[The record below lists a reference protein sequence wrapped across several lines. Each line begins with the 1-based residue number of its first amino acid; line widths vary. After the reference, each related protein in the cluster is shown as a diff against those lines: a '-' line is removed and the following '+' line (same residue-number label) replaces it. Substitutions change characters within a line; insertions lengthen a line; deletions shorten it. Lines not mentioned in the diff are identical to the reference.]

1 MGVLVNR
8 KIPSAA
14 ALSLILIAG
23 LSCSDNSVTGPDNV
37 ATGPNG
43 LTTDSLTADEARA
56 IATVEVSLGSST
68 LAVGQTTQASVVFLD
83 KYGRTL
89 KRTVEWS
96 SSNPAVASVDTSG
109 LVKALSVG
117 NTSIIATHRLHSGSA
132 ALSVQDSALPPP
144 PPSGSHEPS
153 GMNLISDRPFDALH
167 ELGWDEPSNGG
178 SGGKI
183 IQDAT
188 APKSP
193 SNILRVT
200 YPAGFTGGG
209 APWDGDSPNFLYK
222 KVYVSHWARVST
234 NWQNHP
240 SDINKMYYLYTSTD
254 VPSIVIVLY
263 GPGGKPGATLYPYIE
278 GQNIAQGGQGSADPQ
293 NPDWGPNLGAN
304 AVVTRGQWFHIEL
317 VAAMNTLGNAD
328 GYMDLWLNGTHI
340 THVGGVKFQNS
351 SPSWRS
357 LHYAPV
363 WGGGGGT
370 VTNTMYMDW
379 DQLYVSGKN

>member
-8 KIPSAA
+8 KIPSAV

-23 LSCSDNSVTGPDNV
+23 LSCSDNSVTGPD
-37 ATGPNG
+37 GG
-43 LTTDSLTADEARA
+43 LTTNDLTADEARA

-89 KRTVEWS
+89 KRTVDWS
-96 SSNPAVASVDTSG
+96 SSNPAVASVDTTG
-109 LVKALSVG
+109 LVKALAVG
-117 NTSIIATHRLHSGSA
+117 STSIIASHRLHSGSA
-132 ALSVQDSALPPP
+132 SLSVQDSAVPPP
-144 PPSGSHEPS
+144 PPPPPPGSNEPA
-153 GMNLISDRPFDALH
+153 GMTLISDRPFNALH

-178 SGGKI
+178 TGGKI

-188 APKSP
+188 APVSP

-222 KVYVSHWARVST
+222 TVYVSHWAKVSS

-263 GPGGKPGATLYPYIE
+263 GPGGKAGATLYPYIE
-278 GQNIAQGGQGSADPQ
+278 GQNIVKGGEGSADPQ
-293 NPDWGPNLGAN
+293 NPDWKPNLGAN

-317 VAAMNTLGNAD
+317 VAAMNTVGNAD

-351 SPSWRS
+351 APSWRS

-379 DQLYVSGKN
+379 DQLKVSGKN